1 MNCIIFFIYFTQ
13 IRLKRKKDSLFVG
26 EEKHTLKQT
35 VEFDMTD
42 KVAKMRLN
50 ALQVLLSTNYK
61 FEDIPESLEKMS
73 ANKAQMSPTNSD
85 VICIDDSPV
94 SGSGDSIHVS
104 PVTESSSSFSSSVQ
118 SRLSHVSG
126 WYQCILYHHL
136 LSGDFACCRP
146 V

>member
-1 MNCIIFFIYFTQ
+1 M
-13 IRLKRKKDSLFVG
+13 G

-42 KVAKMRLN
+42 TLARMKQN

-61 FEDIPESLEKMS
+61 FEDIPDSLLIMS
-73 ANKAQMSPTNSD
+73 VNKAQMSPTNSD

-94 SGSGDSIHVS
+94 SGSGASISVS

-118 SRLSHVSG
+118 SCSSHLSG
-126 WYQCILYHHL
+126 WYRCMLYGHL
-136 LSGDFACCRP
+136 LSRDFAYCRP
-146 V
+146 VEDICSVFEQEMSLLLAV